1 VWLCLKVTTS
11 GPYTYSAVYECE
23 YVYVYG
29 YEYAYGCYPQEGV
42 LRQSLSSAYPPF

>member
-1 VWLCLKVTTS
+1 M
-11 GPYTYSAVYECE
+11 YSAACEHECE
-23 YVYVYG
+23 YVYG